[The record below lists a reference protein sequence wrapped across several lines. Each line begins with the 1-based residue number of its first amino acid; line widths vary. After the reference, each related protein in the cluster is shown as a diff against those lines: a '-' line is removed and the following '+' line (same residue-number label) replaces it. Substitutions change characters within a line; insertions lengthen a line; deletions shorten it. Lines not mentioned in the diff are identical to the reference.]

1 MRSEKYFQSKWFE
14 FFDGLSKLI
23 LFNVLFLLTFLFGLG
38 IFSWNIALII
48 LVLAMKSLEERSD
61 SLVKTW
67 IKNLLFHGKKAFIIS
82 IPFVL
87 ITGLFVFNTMYFYLA
102 LQEIDSIIHQILFG
116 VFLLCTVIGVIA
128 SIHNAFVY
136 VFFPHLSVRKHWK
149 YSLVLLQVIPLPT
162 MYLFAS
168 VIVGIVLVYVMP
180 LIIIVIYPAVV
191 IFGFYRLIRYKYRR
205 LVADGMQSLS
215 FDSINQ
221 QSQGGP
227 THT

>member
-1 MRSEKYFQSKWFE
+1 MC
-14 FFDGLSKLI
+14 
-23 LFNVLFLLTFLFGLG
+23 NVLFLLTFLLGLG

-67 IKNLLFHGKKAFIIS
+67 IKNLLFHGKKAFLLS

-87 ITGLFVFNTMYFYLA
+87 FTGIFIFNTMYFYLA
-102 LQEIDSIIHQILFG
+102 LQEIDSIMNQILFG
-116 VFLLCTVIGVIA
+116 VSLLCAVIGMIA

-136 VFFPHLSVRKHWK
+136 VFFPHLSIRKHWK
-149 YSLVLLQVIPLPT
+149 YSLVLLQVIPFPT
-162 MYLFAS
+162 LYLFAC

-180 LIIIVIYPAVV
+180 LLVIVIYPALVV
-191 IFGFYRLIRYKYRR
+191 FGFYHLIRFKYRR
-205 LVADGMQSLS
+205 LVADGMESLR
-215 FDSINQ
+215 FDAVHHL
-221 QSQGGP
+221 SQGGP